1 MSNLSPSRPLIAFT
15 LLKQCSELM
24 HTDLLGGVALLIRPV
39 VANLSGRVY
48 DSRILAERLASAYG
62 LDLPGDALEDFTQRL
77 LDSGI
82 LISEELQ
89 GGMKRAVYAQQPQT
103 SVEDSSEEFQQI
115 LDEFVS
121 HARKLLNRA
130 GQEFEEQELHSAFL
144 RHLATL
150 DFSAIRAKPVVR
162 TDADT
167 KLLGPSTKDQ
177 ISLSENLQRDASLD
191 AIVASYVIGLQV
203 TGGDRLAL
211 LAKVADGALAA
222 ELVLDLRA
230 PHSVP
235 RLTNTTVV
243 IDTPLILSLLDLSSS
258 QDKEDAKR
266 LLSSVTEAGAK
277 IAAFHHSIEEAE
289 GVLVA
294 TNNARGFGEAY
305 GPAIA
310 RLSNSRYRAYYESMT
325 GKIASTWQ
333 QKHHFE
339 IVQETATHFYK
350 NFSGDDEEALT
361 AHLRFSLADR
371 LLTRERDAKSV
382 AETIRRLGGIRIS
395 INNIASCRMI
405 FVTPNGTLARRTSSF
420 LREKKFL
427 QKGDFSPIVT
437 NRYLAGLCWL
447 ISGGESTQ
455 SPTTARLLS
464 NCAAALQLRPEIS
477 LRTKRFLKDIDP
489 EMAEHFEA
497 LMTNERAAQ
506 YLAEVT
512 FNDPNLVTANNVEDI
527 YTEVQRRA
535 AEKVGSEKDAF
546 YADKLTALEKEK
558 SAAKEAENDLRST
571 LEALKLDAK
580 NAQVRAE
587 KLAEDATTISTEYS
601 EQKSTLDF
609 QQSKIELLE
618 NTVQQLS
625 STASESTLQLSQ
637 YRATARVAAGTR
649 AQRWARIIRVFLAI
663 LLFALTLAIGYL
675 DKFILPA
682 LPPAYQAFGNG
693 ALIATQALL
702 SIVGLS
708 TFTNWANK
716 PFVALQNSIYR
727 NRLESLGIPD
737 HD

>member
-1 MSNLSPSRPLIAFT
+1 MSTLNPSRPLIAFT

-48 DSRILAERLASAYG
+48 DSRVLAERLGSAYG

-82 LISEELQ
+82 LISEELE
-89 GGMKRAVYAQQPQT
+89 GGVRRAIYAQQPE
-103 SVEDSSEEFQQI
+103 SLVEDSSEEFQQI
-115 LDEFVS
+115 LDDFVA
-121 HARKLLNRA
+121 HARKLLERA
-130 GQEFEEQELHSAFL
+130 GQEFDEQELHGAFL

-150 DFSAIRAKPVVR
+150 DFSAIRAKPVIAQ
-162 TDADT
+162 DAES

-177 ISLSENLQRDASLD
+177 INLSEQLQREASLD
-191 AIVASYVIGLQV
+191 AIIASYVTGLHSS
-203 TGGDRLAL
+203 GGDRLAL

-235 RLTNTTVV
+235 RLTSTTVV

-266 LLSSVTEAGAK
+266 LLGSITEAGAK

-289 GVLVA
+289 GVLAA
-294 TNNARGFGEAY
+294 TNNARGAGEAY

-333 QKHHFE
+333 QKHHYE
-339 IVQETATHFYK
+339 IIQETATHFYK
-350 NFSGDDEEALT
+350 NFSEGDEEALT
-361 AHLRFSLADR
+361 SYLRFSLADR

-382 AETIRRLGGIRIS
+382 AETIRRLGGARIS
-395 INNIASCRMI
+395 INDVASCRMM
-405 FVTPNGTLARRTSSF
+405 FVTPNGTLARRTSAF
-420 LREKKFL
+420 LREKNFI

-447 ISGGESTQ
+447 ISGGKSTQ

-477 LRTKRFLKDIDP
+477 HRAKRFLKDIDP
-489 EMAEHFEA
+489 EMAAHFEA

-506 YLAEVT
+506 YLAEAT

-527 YTEVQRRA
+527 YAEAQRRA
-535 AEKVGSEKDAF
+535 AEKVGNEKDAF
-546 YADKLTALEKEK
+546 YAEKLTALEEEK
-558 SAAKEAENDLRST
+558 LAAKAAEMELREKLDAVKQEAESTRLRADLLEKDASHIADEHSKQQST
-571 LEALKLDAK
+571 LE
-580 NAQVRAE
+580 R
-587 KLAEDATTISTEYS
+587 
-601 EQKSTLDF
+601 
-609 QQSKIELLE
+609 QQSRIESLE
-618 NTVQQLS
+618 MTLQQLS
-625 STASESTLQLSQ
+625 SQASESTSQLSN
-637 YRATARVAAGTR
+637 YRKTARITADAR
-649 AQRWARIIRVFLAI
+649 AHRWVKKIRVALAV
-663 LLFALTLAIGYL
+663 LLFALTFALGYL

-682 LPPAYQAFGNG
+682 LPTAYQSIGN
-693 ALIATQALL
+693 ATLIVVQALL

-708 TFTNWANK
+708 IFTDWADK
-716 PFVALQNSIYR
+716 PFAALQKRIYR
-727 NRLESLGIPD
+727 SRLESLGIPD
-737 HD
+737 QD